1 MARTKGPSRKSVT
14 VGLSEGVYKAADEQR
29 WSERMTF
36 SEFVNHA
43 VGAYLTAKG
52 INTADPVEADG
63 AAPEAADEKAAPAKK
78 A

>member
-14 VGLSEGVYKAADEQR
+14 VGLSEAIYALAEGQR
-29 WSERMTF
+29 WAKRMTF

-43 VGAYLTAKG
+43 VGEYLASKG
-52 INTADPVEADG
+52 IVVTEPAEPAE
-63 AAPEAADEKAAPAKK
+63 APEAEKAKK

>member
-1 MARTKGPSRKSVT
+1 MARTKGSPRKSVT

-29 WSERMTF
+29 WAERMTF

-43 VGAYLTAKG
+43 VGKYLTSKG
-52 INTADPVEADG
+52 ITVTEPAETAEV
-63 AAPEAADEKAAPAKK
+63 ADEKVAPAKK

>member
-14 VGLSEGVYKAADEQR
+14 VGLSEGVYKAAEEQR

-36 SEFVNHA
+36 SEFANHA
-43 VGAYLTAKG
+43 IKEYLTAKG
-52 INTADPVEADG
+52 IDTTDPVE
-63 AAPEAADEKAAPAKK
+63 APEAADEKAAPAKK

>member
-1 MARTKGPSRKSVT
+1 MARAKGPSRKSVT

-43 VGAYLTAKG
+43 VSEYLTGKG
-52 INTADPVEADG
+52 IAVTEPAEPVEA
-63 AAPEAADEKAAPAKK
+63 PEANGEKAKK

>member
-14 VGLSEGVYKAADEQR
+14 VGLSEDVYKAADEQR

-43 VGAYLTAKG
+43 VGEYLAAKG
-52 INTADPVEADG
+52 INTADPVEADE
-63 AAPEAADEKAAPAKK
+63 APEVADEKAAPAKK

>member
-14 VGLSEGVYKAADEQR
+14 VGLSEGIFAAADEQR
-29 WSERMTF
+29 WAERMTF

-43 VGAYLTAKG
+43 VSEYLAAKG
-52 INTADPVEADG
+52 IAVTEPAEVPAEKS
-63 AAPEAADEKAAPAKK
+63 EKAAQK

>member
-14 VGLSEGVYKAADEQR
+14 VGLSEGVYAAADEHR
-29 WSERMTF
+29 WGKRMTF

-43 VGAYLTAKG
+43 VKEFLASKG
-52 INTADPVEADG
+52 IAVTEPAEPAE
-63 AAPEAADEKAAPAKK
+63 APEAEKAKK

>member
-14 VGLSEGVYKAADEQR
+14 VGLSEGVYAAADEQR
-29 WSERMTF
+29 WAERMTF

-43 VGAYLTAKG
+43 VEAFLTAEG
-52 INTADPVEADG
+52 VTVTEPAEPAE
-63 AAPEAADEKAAPAKK
+63 APEAEKAKK